1 MLLLRSVLN
10 EETMDIQLRYNIK
23 NQRYYIIAGGLFF
36 LLAGIDLIAS
46 NEIKYFNI
54 ALALLYIAPYFYHK
68 KVPFLT
74 IQKGVLKQHWWFGKS
89 INAKEITAIKYFAG
103 EYIVRSAQKEIRID
117 THLIDPRD
125 QPLLTDF
132 LRTHQDKWVNAM
144 PFEQSQK
151 G

>member
-1 MLLLRSVLN
+1 
-10 EETMDIQLRYNIK
+10 MDIKLMYNIK
-23 NQRYYIIAGGLFF
+23 NQRYNIIVGGLFI
-36 LLAGIDLIAS
+36 LLAGIELIAS
-46 NEIKYFNI
+46 NEIRYFNI
-54 ALALLYIAPYFYHK
+54 TLALLYIAPYFYHK

-74 IQKGVLKQHWWFGKS
+74 IQKGVLKQNWWFGKS
-89 INAKEITAIKYFAG
+89 IDSKDINEIKYFAG
-103 EYIVRSAQKEIRID
+103 EYIIRSQKKELRID
-117 THLIDPRD
+117 THIIDPRD

>member
-1 MLLLRSVLN
+1 
-10 EETMDIQLRYNIK
+10 MDIKLRYNIK
-23 NQRYYIIAGGLFF
+23 NQRYFIIAGGLFI
-36 LLAGIDLIAS
+36 LLAGIELIAS
-46 NEIKYFNI
+46 NEIRYFNI
-54 ALALLYIAPYFYHK
+54 TLALLYIAPYFYHK

-74 IQKGVLKQHWWFGKS
+74 IQKGFLKQNWWFGKS
-89 INAKEITAIKYFAG
+89 IDSKDINEIKYFAG
-103 EYIVRSAQKEIRID
+103 EYIIRSQKKELRID
-117 THLIDPRD
+117 THIIDPRD

>member
-1 MLLLRSVLN
+1 
-10 EETMDIQLRYNIK
+10 MDIKSRYSIK
-23 NQRYYIIAGGLFF
+23 NQRYYIIAGGLFI
-36 LLAGIDLIAS
+36 LLAGIELIAS
-46 NEIKYFNI
+46 NEIRYFNI
-54 ALALLYIAPYFYHK
+54 TLALLYIAPYFYHK

-74 IQKGVLKQHWWFGKS
+74 IQKGVFKQNWWFGKS
-89 INAKEITAIKYFAG
+89 IDSKDINEIKYFAG
-103 EYIVRSAQKEIRID
+103 EYIIRSQKKELRID
-117 THLIDPRD
+117 THIIDPRD

>member
-1 MLLLRSVLN
+1 
-10 EETMDIQLRYNIK
+10 MDIKLRYNIK
-23 NQRYYIIAGGLFF
+23 NQRYYIIVGGLFI
-36 LLAGIDLIAS
+36 LLAGIELIAS
-46 NEIKYFNI
+46 NEIRYFNI
-54 ALALLYIAPYFYHK
+54 TIALLYIAPYFYHK

-74 IQKGVLKQHWWFGKS
+74 IQKGVFKQNWWFGKS
-89 INAKEITAIKYFAG
+89 IDSKDINEIKYFAG
-103 EYIVRSAQKEIRID
+103 EYIIRSQKKELRID
-117 THLIDPRD
+117 THIIDPRD

>member
-1 MLLLRSVLN
+1 
-10 EETMDIQLRYNIK
+10 MDIKLRYNIK
-23 NQRYYIIAGGLFF
+23 NQRYYIILGGLFI
-36 LLAGIDLIAS
+36 LLAGIELIAS
-46 NEIKYFNI
+46 NEIRYFNI
-54 ALALLYIAPYFYHK
+54 TLALLYIAPYFYHK

-74 IQKGVLKQHWWFGKS
+74 IQKGVLKQNWWFGKS
-89 INAKEITAIKYFAG
+89 IDSKDINEIKYFAG
-103 EYIVRSAQKEIRID
+103 EYIIRSQKKELRID
-117 THLIDPRD
+117 THIIDPRD

>member
-1 MLLLRSVLN
+1 
-10 EETMDIQLRYNIK
+10 MDIKLRYNIK
-23 NQRYYIIAGGLFF
+23 NQRYYIIAGGLFI
-36 LLAGIDLIAS
+36 LLAGIELIAS
-46 NEIKYFNI
+46 NEIRYFNI
-54 ALALLYIAPYFYHK
+54 TLALLYIAPYFYHK

-74 IQKGVLKQHWWFGKS
+74 IQKGVLKQNWWFGKS
-89 INAKEITAIKYFAG
+89 IDSKDINEIKYFAG
-103 EYIVRSAQKEIRID
+103 EYIIRSQKKELLID
-117 THLIDPRD
+117 THIIDPRD

>member
-1 MLLLRSVLN
+1 MN
-10 EETMDIQLRYNIK
+10 IQLRYNLK
-23 NQRYYIIAGGLFF
+23 NQRYFIIAGALFI
-36 LLAGIDLIAS
+36 LLFVIELIAS

-54 ALALLYIAPYFYHK
+54 AIALLYIAPYFYHK

-74 IQKGVLKQHWWFGKS
+74 IQKGVLKQHWWFGKRIDS
-89 INAKEITAIKYFAG
+89 KDINEIKYFAG

-144 PFEQSQK
+144 PFAESQK
-151 G
+151 A

>member
-1 MLLLRSVLN
+1 M
-10 EETMDIQLRYNIK
+10 YNIK
-23 NQRYYIIAGGLFF
+23 NQRYFIIVGGLFI
-36 LLAGIDLIAS
+36 LLAGIELIAS
-46 NEIKYFNI
+46 NEIRYFNI
-54 ALALLYIAPYFYHK
+54 TLALLYIAPYFYHK

-74 IQKGVLKQHWWFGKS
+74 IQKGVLKQNWWFGKS
-89 INAKEITAIKYFAG
+89 IDSKDINEIKYFAG
-103 EYIVRSAQKEIRID
+103 EYIIRSQKKELRID
-117 THLIDPRD
+117 THIIDPRD

>member
-1 MLLLRSVLN
+1 
-10 EETMDIQLRYNIK
+10 MDIKLRYNIK
-23 NQRYYIIAGGLFF
+23 NQRYFIIVGGLFI
-36 LLAGIDLIAS
+36 LLAGIELIAS
-46 NEIKYFNI
+46 NEIRYFNI
-54 ALALLYIAPYFYHK
+54 TLALLYIAPYFYHK

-74 IQKGVLKQHWWFGKS
+74 IQKGVLKQNWWFGKS
-89 INAKEITAIKYFAG
+89 IDSKDINEIKYFAG
-103 EYIVRSAQKEIRID
+103 EYIIRSQKKELRID
-117 THLIDPRD
+117 THIIDPRD

>member
-1 MLLLRSVLN
+1 
-10 EETMDIQLRYNIK
+10 MDIKLRYNIK
-23 NQRYYIIAGGLFF
+23 NQRYYIIAGGLFI
-36 LLAGIDLIAS
+36 LLAGIELIAS
-46 NEIKYFNI
+46 NEIRYFNI
-54 ALALLYIAPYFYHK
+54 TLALLYIAPYFYHK

-74 IQKGVLKQHWWFGKS
+74 IQKGVLKQNWWFGKS
-89 INAKEITAIKYFAG
+89 IDSKYINEIKYFAG
-103 EYIVRSAQKEIRID
+103 EYIIRSQKKELRID
-117 THLIDPRD
+117 THIIDPRD

>member
-1 MLLLRSVLN
+1 
-10 EETMDIQLRYNIK
+10 MDIKLRYNIK
-23 NQRYYIIAGGLFF
+23 NQRYYIILGGLFI
-36 LLAGIDLIAS
+36 LLAGIELIAS
-46 NEIKYFNI
+46 NEIRYFNI
-54 ALALLYIAPYFYHK
+54 TLALLYIAPYFYHK

-74 IQKGVLKQHWWFGKS
+74 IQKGVFKQNWWFGKS
-89 INAKEITAIKYFAG
+89 IDSKDINEIKYFAG
-103 EYIVRSAQKEIRID
+103 EYIIRSQKKELRID
-117 THLIDPRD
+117 THIIDPRD

>member
-1 MLLLRSVLN
+1 
-10 EETMDIQLRYNIK
+10 MDIKLRYNIK
-23 NQRYYIIAGGLFF
+23 NQRYYIIVGGLFI
-36 LLAGIDLIAS
+36 LLAGIELIAS
-46 NEIKYFNI
+46 NEIRYFNI
-54 ALALLYIAPYFYHK
+54 TLALLYIAHYFYHK

-74 IQKGVLKQHWWFGKS
+74 IQKGVLKQNWWFGKS
-89 INAKEITAIKYFAG
+89 IDSKDINEIKYFAG
-103 EYIVRSAQKEIRID
+103 EYIIRSQKKELRID
-117 THLIDPRD
+117 THIIDPRD

>member
-1 MLLLRSVLN
+1 
-10 EETMDIQLRYNIK
+10 MDIKLRYNIK
-23 NQRYYIIAGGLFF
+23 NQRYYIIIGGLFI
-36 LLAGIDLIAS
+36 LLAGIELIDS
-46 NEIKYFNI
+46 NEIRYFNI
-54 ALALLYIAPYFYHK
+54 TLALLYIAPYFYHK

-74 IQKGVLKQHWWFGKS
+74 IQKGVFKQNWWFGKS
-89 INAKEITAIKYFAG
+89 IDSKDINEIKYFAG
-103 EYIVRSAQKEIRID
+103 EYIIRSQKKELRID
-117 THLIDPRD
+117 THIIDPRD

>member
-1 MLLLRSVLN
+1 
-10 EETMDIQLRYNIK
+10 MDIKLRYNIK
-23 NQRYYIIAGGLFF
+23 NQRFYIIVGGLFI
-36 LLAGIDLIAS
+36 LLAGIELIAS
-46 NEIKYFNI
+46 NEIRYFNI
-54 ALALLYIAPYFYHK
+54 TLALLYIAPYFYHK

-74 IQKGVLKQHWWFGKS
+74 IQKGVFKQNWWFGKS
-89 INAKEITAIKYFAG
+89 IDSKDINEIKYFAG
-103 EYIVRSAQKEIRID
+103 EYIIRSQKKELRID
-117 THLIDPRD
+117 THIIDPRD

>member
-1 MLLLRSVLN
+1 
-10 EETMDIQLRYNIK
+10 MDIQLRYNLK
-23 NQRYYIIAGGLFF
+23 NQRYFIIAGALFI
-36 LLAGIDLIAS
+36 LLFVIELIAS

-54 ALALLYIAPYFYHK
+54 ALALLYIATYFYHK

-74 IQKGVLKQHWWFGKS
+74 IQKGVLKQHWWFGKRIDS
-89 INAKEITAIKYFAG
+89 KDINEIKYFAG

-144 PFEQSQK
+144 PFAESQK
-151 G
+151 A

>member
-1 MLLLRSVLN
+1 M
-10 EETMDIQLRYNIK
+10 YNIK
-23 NQRYYIIAGGLFF
+23 NQRYSIIAGGLFI
-36 LLAGIDLIAS
+36 LLAGIELIAS
-46 NEIKYFNI
+46 NEIRYFNI
-54 ALALLYIAPYFYHK
+54 TLALLYIAPYFYHK

-74 IQKGVLKQHWWFGKS
+74 IQKGVLKQNWWFGKS
-89 INAKEITAIKYFAG
+89 IDSKDINEIKYFAG
-103 EYIVRSAQKEIRID
+103 EYIIRSQKKELRID
-117 THLIDPRD
+117 THIIDPRD

>member
-1 MLLLRSVLN
+1 M
-10 EETMDIQLRYNIK
+10 YNIK
-23 NQRYYIIAGGLFF
+23 NQRYFIIVGGLFI
-36 LLAGIDLIAS
+36 LLAGIELIAS
-46 NEIKYFNI
+46 NEIRYFNI
-54 ALALLYIAPYFYHK
+54 TLALLYIAPYFYHK

-74 IQKGVLKQHWWFGKS
+74 IQKGVFKQNWWFGKS
-89 INAKEITAIKYFAG
+89 IDSKDINEIKYFAG
-103 EYIVRSAQKEIRID
+103 EYIIRSQKKELRID
-117 THLIDPRD
+117 THIIDPRD

>member
-1 MLLLRSVLN
+1 
-10 EETMDIQLRYNIK
+10 MDIKLRYNIK
-23 NQRYYIIAGGLFF
+23 KQRYYIIAGGLFI
-36 LLAGIDLIAS
+36 LLAGIELIAS
-46 NEIKYFNI
+46 NEIRYFNI
-54 ALALLYIAPYFYHK
+54 TLALLYIAPYFYHK

-74 IQKGVLKQHWWFGKS
+74 IQKGVLKQNWWFGKS
-89 INAKEITAIKYFAG
+89 IDSKDINEIKYFAG
-103 EYIVRSAQKEIRID
+103 EYIIRSQKKELRID
-117 THLIDPRD
+117 THIIDPRD

>member
-1 MLLLRSVLN
+1 
-10 EETMDIQLRYNIK
+10 MDIKLRYNIK
-23 NQRYYIIAGGLFF
+23 NQRYYIIAGGLFI
-36 LLAGIDLIAS
+36 LLAGIELIAS
-46 NEIKYFNI
+46 NEIRYFNI
-54 ALALLYIAPYFYHK
+54 TLALLYIAPYFYHK

-74 IQKGVLKQHWWFGKS
+74 IQKGVLKQNWWFGKS
-89 INAKEITAIKYFAG
+89 IDSKDINEIKYFAG
-103 EYIVRSAQKEIRID
+103 EYIIRSQKKELRID
-117 THLIDPRD
+117 TYIIDPRD

>member
-1 MLLLRSVLN
+1 MF
-10 EETMDIQLRYNIK
+10 I
-23 NQRYYIIAGGLFF
+23 
-36 LLAGIDLIAS
+36 LLAGIELIAS
-46 NEIKYFNI
+46 NEIRYFNI

-74 IQKGVLKQHWWFGKS
+74 IQKGVLKQNWWFGKS
-89 INAKEITAIKYFAG
+89 IDSKDINEIKYFAG
-103 EYIVRSAQKEIRID
+103 EYIIRSQKKELRID
-117 THLIDPRD
+117 THIIDPRD

>member
-1 MLLLRSVLN
+1 
-10 EETMDIQLRYNIK
+10 MDIKLRYNIK
-23 NQRYYIIAGGLFF
+23 NQRYYIIAGGLFI
-36 LLAGIDLIAS
+36 LLAGIELIAS
-46 NEIKYFNI
+46 NEIRYFNI
-54 ALALLYIAPYFYHK
+54 TLALLYIAPYFYHK

-74 IQKGVLKQHWWFGKS
+74 IQKGVFKQNWWFGKS
-89 INAKEITAIKYFAG
+89 IDSKDINEIKYFAG
-103 EYIVRSAQKEIRID
+103 EYIIRSQKKELRID
-117 THLIDPRD
+117 THIIDPRD

>member
-1 MLLLRSVLN
+1 
-10 EETMDIQLRYNIK
+10 MDIKLRYNIK
-23 NQRYYIIAGGLFF
+23 NQRYYMIAGGLFI
-36 LLAGIDLIAS
+36 LLAGIELIAS
-46 NEIKYFNI
+46 NEIRYFNI
-54 ALALLYIAPYFYHK
+54 TLALLYIAPYFYHK

-74 IQKGVLKQHWWFGKS
+74 IQKGVLKQNWWFGKS
-89 INAKEITAIKYFAG
+89 IDSKDINEIKYFAG
-103 EYIVRSAQKEIRID
+103 EYIIRSQKKELRID
-117 THLIDPRD
+117 THIIDPRD